1 MWPMRW
7 QKRQLKEFQRLQK
20 QIRRLLEKAEVSTV
34 PSGPNTKKNTIL
46 GCLLGFVLVAGLII
60 VKHLMNDNIRTE
72 EDIERVL
79 GLKTL
84 VVIPMEKASRRQRTA
99 SGLNE

>member
-1 MWPMRW
+1 M
-7 QKRQLKEFQRLQK
+7 
-20 QIRRLLEKAEVSTV
+20 
-34 PSGPNTKKNTIL
+34 
-46 GCLLGFVLVAGLII
+46 
-60 VKHLMNDNIRTE
+60 KHLMNDNIRTE